1 MKNAFLGSSR
11 SSDKTFSSVDN
22 SQVHSHHPLTMR
34 RPQAVRIFFQ
44 ARDESVIINDDIS
57 VTVIEIDNDEV
68 LLAIDAPEWVAV
80 EGQENSGKAETNSAD
95 AISMRPR

>member
-1 MKNAFLGSSR
+1 M
-11 SSDKTFSSVDN
+11 
-22 SQVHSHHPLTMR
+22 
-34 RPQAVRIFFQ
+34 
-44 ARDESVIINDDIS
+44 IINDDIS